1 MGFDTDMRKVQER
14 FKRWADANIVTNE
27 AFSAVEGMINY
38 YGGERER
45 LFDSLQNELKRD
57 RDIQGNWDNHCDKG
71 LDQLDRANSS
81 ISGKIPDGFKG
92 IGMSDFYEGEKAI
105 WQQCKNSKI
114 GLLAEGIF
122 ICNLSSVE
130 MYKKL
135 EEDLKRANE
144 DARLVDELA
153 KAAFGSMSESLKEAG
168 VHAAAVL
175 AAMPVAAIPFIGKV
189 LAPGIRKSVQ
199 SMLGGVGIVRDL
211 TRKKAVARKVLAD
224 NREMVNKVRQQIGPE
239 AIEVLRSKAR
249 DNINS
254 WKSSR
259 GDYGAEDWGSL
270 ARPCMDLIDGKAV
283 PAIEK
288 AKSLIYT
295 MDPLY
300 VESMSKVFITLF
312 SDPSMLATF
321 DEKLSNEAK
330 KVLED
335 VAREE
340 LKLSEIRD
348 NPEKRNAEAELK
360 QVKAETEAALA
371 QLKSAFRDSS
381 NELKS

>member
-14 FKRWADANIVTNE
+14 FKRWADTNIVTNE
-27 AFSAVEGMINY
+27 AFTAVEGMINY

-45 LFDSLQNELKRD
+45 LFESLQNELKRE

-71 LDQLDRANSS
+71 IDQLDRANSS
-81 ISGKIPDGFKG
+81 ISGKIPDGFRG
-92 IGMSDFYEGEKAI
+92 IGMSDFYEGEKAA

-135 EEDLKRANE
+135 EEDLKRTNE

-153 KAAFGSMSESLKEAG
+153 KAAFGSISESLKEAG
-168 VHAAAVL
+168 VQAAAVL
-175 AAMPVAAIPFIGKV
+175 VAAPVAAIPFIGKV
-189 LAPGIRKSVQ
+189 LAPGIRKSAQ
-199 SMLGGVGIVRDL
+199 AMLGGVGTVRDL
-211 TRKKAVARKVLAD
+211 TRKKALARKVLAD

-270 ARPCMDLIDGKAV
+270 GRPCMDLIDAKAV

-288 AKSLIYT
+288 AKSLIFS

-371 QLKSAFRDSS
+371 QLKSALRDSS

>member
-1 MGFDTDMRKVQER
+1 
-14 FKRWADANIVTNE
+14 
-27 AFSAVEGMINY
+27 
-38 YGGERER
+38 
-45 LFDSLQNELKRD
+45 
-57 RDIQGNWDNHCDKG
+57 
-71 LDQLDRANSS
+71 
-81 ISGKIPDGFKG
+81 
-92 IGMSDFYEGEKAI
+92 
-105 WQQCKNSKI
+105 
-114 GLLAEGIF
+114 
-122 ICNLSSVE
+122 
-130 MYKKL
+130 
-135 EEDLKRANE
+135 
-144 DARLVDELA
+144 
-153 KAAFGSMSESLKEAG
+153 
-168 VHAAAVL
+168 
-175 AAMPVAAIPFIGKV
+175 
-189 LAPGIRKSVQ
+189 
-199 SMLGGVGIVRDL
+199 MLGGVGIVRDL
-211 TRKKAVARKVLAD
+211 TRKKAIARKVLAD

-270 ARPCMDLIDGKAV
+270 ARPCMDLIDAKAV

>member
-14 FKRWADANIVTNE
+14 FKRWADANIVTND
-27 AFSAVEGMINY
+27 AFSAAEGMINY

-45 LFDSLQNELKRD
+45 IFDSLQNELKRD
-57 RDIQGNWDNHCDKG
+57 RDIQSNWDSHCDKG
-71 LDQLDRANSS
+71 YSLLESANSS

-122 ICNLSSVE
+122 LCNLSSVE

-135 EEDLKRANE
+135 EEDLKRTAE

-153 KAAFGSMSESLKEAG
+153 KAAFGSMSESIKEAG
-168 VHAAAVL
+168 VHIAAVL
-175 AAMPVAAIPFIGKV
+175 AAAPVAAIPLIGKV
-189 LAPGIRKSVQ
+189 FAPGIRKSVQ
-199 SMLGGVGIVRDL
+199 SMLGGVGTVRDL
-211 TRKKAVARKVLAD
+211 TRKKAIARKVLAD
-224 NREMVNKVRQQIGPE
+224 NRELVNKAKDQVGPE
-239 AIEVLRSKAR
+239 AIEILRSKAR

-270 ARPCMDLIDGKAV
+270 ARPCMDLIDAKAV

-288 AKSLIYT
+288 AKSLIYS

-300 VESMSKVFITLF
+300 VESMSKVFISLF
-312 SDPSMLATF
+312 SDPSMLATY
-321 DEKLSNEAK
+321 DEKLSNDAK

-335 VAREE
+335 VTRQE

-360 QVKAETEAALA
+360 QVKAETEAALTA
-371 QLKSAFRDSS
+371 LKNALRESS
-381 NELKS
+381 NELKG